1 MKFETAGIHFLGDV
15 YSAVAVVVALI
26 GSLSIRDKGAIQST
40 KMSGNFGPKL
50 NGSVRSNRKSFE
62 KNGPPFEVVLF
73 SRSDRLEFWLNGS
86 RPCKI
91 PRVRRQRER
100 QKSNWLNRQTT
111 TLHVLTLFVHFFTAL
126 REYDEKMPNFTFLR
140 GRKQPTAWYSFSF
153 GTGMWFL
160 GVRLKKSS
168 LAFDK
173 VKEFE

>member
-62 KNGPPFEVVLF
+62 KKGPPFEVVLF

-140 GRKQPTAWYSFSF
+140 GRKQPTA
-153 GTGMWFL
+153 
-160 GVRLKKSS
+160 
-168 LAFDK
+168 
-173 VKEFE
+173 